1 MDLPEHE
8 ESFFI
13 LRSGAMMGPTK
24 AVCMS
29 LCHSLA
35 GRMMRSPR
43 GNRAIMMCMDGIGP
57 ELSNCSLICGIG
69 VWFGTFG
76 VAAPM
81 SCINLYE
88 FCCILCSYASGGR
101 SVTLPTDRGN
111 MYPLTFGRVQRN
123 LLRLPRKM
131 MLGRR
136 WMCVYCAAT
145 STLQLFVVNAI

>member
-1 MDLPEHE
+1 MDLTEHE
-8 ESFFI
+8 ESILI

-35 GRMMRSPR
+35 GRMMGSPH
-43 GNRAIMMCMDGIGP
+43 GNSAIMMCMDGIGP
-57 ELSNCSLICGIG
+57 EVSNCSLICGIG

-88 FCCILCSYASGGR
+88 FYCILRSSASGGK

-131 MLGRR
+131 MLGRG
-136 WMCVYCAAT
+136 CVCIVLPQAHYNR
-145 STLQLFVVNAI
+145 LW